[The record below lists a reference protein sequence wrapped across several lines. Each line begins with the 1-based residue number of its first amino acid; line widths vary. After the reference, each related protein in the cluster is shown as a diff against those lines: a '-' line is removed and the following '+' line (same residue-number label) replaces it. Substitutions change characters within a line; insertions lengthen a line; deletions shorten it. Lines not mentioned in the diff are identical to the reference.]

1 MVSAIRAVVAPHMKP
16 PQKLQGVGHLGGRR
30 VECGPLNHLHRIE
43 TAGLCSAVAVDILP
57 KCKESLVAQG
67 EEWPAQRREDPELIV
82 GPFDRGD
89 GVAKGDDLLA
99 IMKRTPTHKDV
110 RDAPCFQ
117 RTDV

>member
-1 MVSAIRAVVAPHMKP
+1 M
-16 PQKLQGVGHLGGRR
+16 
-30 VECGPLNHLHRIE
+30 
-43 TAGLCSAVAVDILP
+43 
-57 KCKESLVAQG
+57 QG
-67 EEWPAQRREDPELIV
+67 EPRRPGEERPVQCREDPELIV

-110 RDAPCFQ
+110 RDASCFQ